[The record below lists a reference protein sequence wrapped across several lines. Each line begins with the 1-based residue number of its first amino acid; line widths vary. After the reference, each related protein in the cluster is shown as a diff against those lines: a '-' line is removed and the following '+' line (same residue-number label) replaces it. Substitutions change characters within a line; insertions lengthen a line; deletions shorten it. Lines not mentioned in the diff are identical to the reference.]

1 VVERYTTLLN
11 LRLKSKAANH
21 LIIMELINSDSLTF
35 NYSDI
40 FFSYLHND
48 ERQCTQMA
56 KNHVLLYVYSG
67 EFIVEEGKKKT
78 IISKGESVFIRRD
91 NRVIMTKQ
99 PSMDEPFKGIFLIFK
114 RQFLRDFFQTVNKKN
129 VPSERLKKMSNVVSI
144 ENNANVDS
152 LFHSMLP
159 YFNKTTIP
167 PQELMELKLQ
177 EGVLSLLN
185 MDKNFYQY
193 LFDFSEPWK
202 IDIIEFL
209 EQNFTYELSIEEI
222 AAFTG
227 RSLATFKRDFKKV
240 SALPPQ
246 QWLIQRR
253 LKAAYEKLKFE
264 GKRVKDV
271 YFEVGFK
278 NQSHFSLAFKK
289 QYGFSPGR

>member
-1 VVERYTTLLN
+1 
-11 LRLKSKAANH
+11 
-21 LIIMELINSDSLTF
+21 MELVYSDSLTF

-40 FFSYLHND
+40 FFSYLHNN

-67 EFIVEEGKKKT
+67 QFIVEDGKKKT
-78 IISKGESVFIRRD
+78 VIGKGESVFIRRD

-99 PSMDEPFKGIFLIFK
+99 PSTDEPFKGIFLILK
-114 RQFLRDFFQTVNKKN
+114 RQFLRDFFQKMDKQDM
-129 VPSERLKKMSNVVSI
+129 PEGRLKKMISVIRLDNS
-144 ENNANVDS
+144 ANIDS

-159 YFNKTTIP
+159 YFNKKTTP
-167 PQELMELKLQ
+167 PLELMELKLQ
-177 EGVLSLLN
+177 EGVYSLLN
-185 MDKNFYQY
+185 INKQFYQC

-202 IDIIEFL
+202 IDIMEYL
-209 EQNFTYELSIEEI
+209 EQNFKYELSIEEI

-227 RSLATFKRDFKKV
+227 RSLATFKRDFKKI
-240 SALPPQ
+240 SSLPPQ

-253 LKAAYEKLKFE
+253 LKEAYEKLKFE
-264 GKRVKDV
+264 GKKVKDV